1 MPDMPNDIDEDDN
14 DAVLELFSQH
24 SQACCAG
31 RGYYT
36 AATKAKFDD
45 MTTVL
50 NKTTSPYYMIVQFLG
65 FFYLMYKEKNLEY
78 VM

>member
-1 MPDMPNDIDEDDN
+1 MPDIPNDIDEDDN

-50 NKTTSPYYMIVQFLG
+50 NKTMIPDMIVQFLG
-65 FFYLMYKEKNLEY
+65 FFYLMYKKKKLEY